1 MKKRINELSIDDLK
15 KIEELSSDIS
25 SSLFGEPCDVT
36 TQNSTHEPNKVMHV

>member
-15 KIEELSSDIS
+15 KIEELSSDIAP
-25 SSLFGEPCDVT
+25 LFGEPGDVT